1 MSITAFLIIIII
13 SAVLLS
19 DVTPEEAA
27 GDSPSV
33 YEVLQSYDFPV
44 GLLPQGVT
52 GYHLNSSTGK
62 FSVYLNKSCSFSID
76 SYDLKYKSTISG
88 TISTDK
94 IKDLKGIQ
102 VKVLLFWVNIVEV
115 TNDGDEL
122 EFSVGIA
129 SASFPLDS
137 FFESPQC
144 GCGFDCVKR
153 NNRKFSLFRNVL
165 PFSSTVSTNK

>member
-1 MSITAFLIIIII
+1 MSTTAFLLFII
-13 SAVLLS
+13 SAVLLPG
-19 DVTPEEAA
+19 VAPEEIP
-27 GDSPSV
+27 GHSPSV

-52 GYHLNSSTGK
+52 SYHLNSSTGK
-62 FSVYLNKSCSFSID
+62 FSVNLNKSCSFSID
-76 SYDLKYKSTISG
+76 SYDLKYKSAISG

-102 VKVLLFWVNIVEV
+102 VKVLLFWMNIVEV

-122 EFSVGIA
+122 ELSVGIA

-137 FFESPQC
+137 FCESPRC

-153 NNRKFSLFRNVL
+153 NSRKFSLFRNVL
-165 PFSSTVSTNK
+165 PFSATVGTNK